1 MPVAL
6 LLDARPATVA
16 TVLAWATAIAVLLW
30 VVLAYNR
37 LVRAR
42 LLAREAWSGVDVQ
55 LRRRHDLVPRLVEAV
70 AGYARFE
77 RTVLSEVTEL
87 RSGLADSSRPDRRLQ
102 ERENALADRLG
113 GIFALVEGY
122 PDLKADRG
130 FLELQRELVEV
141 EEQLQLARRYYNGAV
156 RDYAILRESFPS
168 NLVARVFSF
177 EPSEFFEVQSASERL
192 APQVALAQSPR

>member
-1 MPVAL
+1 MPVAF

-16 TVLAWATAIAVLLW
+16 TVLGWATAVAVLLW
-30 VVLAYNR
+30 VAFAYNR

-55 LRRRHDLVPRLVEAV
+55 LRRRHDLVPRLVETV

-77 RTVLSEVTEL
+77 RTVLSEVTAL
-87 RSGLADSSRPDRRLQ
+87 RSELGDSSRPDRRLQ

-113 GIFALVEGY
+113 GFFALVEGY
-122 PDLKADRG
+122 PELQADRG

-141 EEQLQLARRYYNGAV
+141 EDQLQLARRYYNGAV

-168 NLVARVFSF
+168 NLVARAFSF
-177 EPSEFFEVQSASERL
+177 ERPEFFEVQSASERL
-192 APQVALAQSPR
+192 APKVALADDPS